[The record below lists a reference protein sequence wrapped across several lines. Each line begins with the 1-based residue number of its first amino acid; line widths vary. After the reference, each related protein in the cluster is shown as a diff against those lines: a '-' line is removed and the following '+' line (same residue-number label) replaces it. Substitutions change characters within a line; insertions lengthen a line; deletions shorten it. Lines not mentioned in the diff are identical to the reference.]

1 MTLLQASW
9 VITCDENNT
18 IIKDGGVVFDKT
30 IVDVGTIDYLKEKY
44 PNIKSQ
50 QTLKNTVLMPGLINP
65 HVHLEFSA
73 NTTTLKYGNFNQW
86 LNSVIEHREELI
98 KKATNELISKKLDMM
113 LKDGTTTIGAIS
125 SYGFDLKPC
134 VDSPINTVYFTE
146 AIGSKADMIDTLF
159 TDFKSK
165 HSEAMRYKSDNFIPA
180 IAIHAPYSVHP
191 FLIREILKIAKEQNC
206 PVSAHFLESM
216 AEKQWLN
223 EHCGEFAPF
232 FNNFLNQSKS
242 LCEPIEFLQQ
252 FKGIKNLSFTHCVQ
266 AKDEELKQ
274 IKNLKAS
281 IIHCPVSNRLLT
293 NDILDISKLDNI
305 NLAIGTDG
313 LSSNISLNLFD
324 EIKMALFMHTKQELN
339 TLAQK
344 LLYSATRGGAIALG
358 LSNKGALIKGFDSDI
373 LEVKLIDKVENEE
386 DLITQL
392 LIHKRKVTKTYIKGV
407 KC

>member
-1 MTLLQASW
+1 MTLLKASW

-18 IIKDGGVVFDKT
+18 IIKDGGVVFDKS
-30 IVDVGTIDYLKEKY
+30 ILDVGTIDYLEKKY
-44 PNIKSQ
+44 PNISTQ
-50 QTLKNTVLMPGLINP
+50 QTPTNSVLMPGLINP

-98 KKATNELISKKLDMM
+98 NKATNELISQKLSDM
-113 LKDGTTTIGAIS
+113 LKNGTTTIGAIS
-125 SYGFDLKPC
+125 SYGFDLEPC
-134 VDSPINTVYFTE
+134 KNSPINTVYFTE

-159 TDFKSK
+159 TDFKAK
-165 HSEAMRYKSDNFIPA
+165 HTQALKYKSENFIPA
-180 IAIHAPYSVHP
+180 IAIHSPYSVHP

-206 PVSAHFLESM
+206 PVSAHFLESI

-232 FNNFLNQSKS
+232 FNNFLNQTKS
-242 LCEPIEFLQQ
+242 LCQPAEFLQQ
-252 FKGIKNLSFTHCVQ
+252 FKDIKNLSFTHCVQ

-274 IKNLKAS
+274 IKNLNAS

-293 NDILDISKLDNI
+293 NNMLDISKLDNI
-305 NLAIGTDG
+305 NLALGTDG

-324 EIKMALFMHTKQELN
+324 EIKMALFMHTKENLN
-339 TLAQK
+339 ALATK
-344 LLYSATRGGAIALG
+344 LLYSATRGGAKALG
-358 LSNKGALIKGFDSDI
+358 LNKGSLIQDFDADI
-373 LEVKLIDKVENEE
+373 ITLQLIDKVEDE
-386 DLITQL
+386 DDVITQL
-392 LIHKRKVTKTYIKGV
+392 LIHKQNILNRYIKGK